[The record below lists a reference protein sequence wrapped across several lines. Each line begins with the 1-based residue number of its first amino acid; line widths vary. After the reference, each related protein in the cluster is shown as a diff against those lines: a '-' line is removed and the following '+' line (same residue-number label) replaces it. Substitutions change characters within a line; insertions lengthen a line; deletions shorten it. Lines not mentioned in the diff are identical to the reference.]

1 MLYTRPRMGTLFYF
15 LGCAGLMATP
25 VAALTGM
32 VLYLEAR
39 GFTKDDLATAMMVAL
54 AIFLGSLLILGMASI
69 LNVLHD
75 IRAELSR
82 SNQLAGR
89 GEPAALRSPAEPPPS
104 SPPPRPPT
112 TRRFETV

>member
-15 LGCAGLMATP
+15 LGCAGLLATP
-25 VAALTGM
+25 LAAMTGV
-32 VLYLEAR
+32 VLYLQAR

-54 AIFLGSLLILGMASI
+54 AILLGSLLVLGMASI

-82 SNQLAGR
+82 ANQLAGR
-89 GEPAALRSPAEPPPS
+89 EAGAARLPGELPQASPAR
-104 SPPPRPPT
+104 RP
-112 TRRFETV
+112 ETV

>member
-15 LGCAGLMATP
+15 LGCAGLLATP
-25 VAALTGM
+25 LVTLTGM

-54 AIFLGSLLILGMASI
+54 AIFLGSLLLLGLASL

-82 SNQLAGR
+82 ANQLAGR
-89 GEPAALRSPAEPPPS
+89 DPSAARPPPHEPPA
-104 SPPPRPPT
+104 PPKPPT
-112 TRRFETV
+112 ARRLEPV